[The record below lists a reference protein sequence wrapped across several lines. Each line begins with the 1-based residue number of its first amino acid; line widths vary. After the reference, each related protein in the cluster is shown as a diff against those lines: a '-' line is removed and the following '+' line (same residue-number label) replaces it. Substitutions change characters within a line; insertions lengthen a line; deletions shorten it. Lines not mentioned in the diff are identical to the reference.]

1 MSDERGQV
9 HPFRGGR
16 NGSPPP
22 EGLPRRLAAIVAA
35 DIAGYSRLMGVD
47 EEGTHARVKRHRREL
62 IEPTISEHHGRLIK
76 YTGDGFLAM
85 FDSPVEAVRC
95 AIVIQQ
101 SMVGRNASH
110 PRAQQILYRIGI
122 HLGDVIV
129 EHDDIYGE
137 GVNIAARLEGIA
149 NPGDLFVSGGVYEQI
164 KNKLV
169 CAYQALGDRQVK
181 NITDPVSVYR
191 VLPDPSALINARKGG
206 RIVVFVALGVL
217 MIAALGSATG
227 LYLWIRQVMSV
238 AYQVPPAVE
247 VPKTALI
254 TPSAAPAVPQTSPAL
269 PPVAPALPSA
279 ASQAQA
285 PNAPA
290 AVPNAP
296 TVPNAPVTARA
307 APDTQT
313 SPALPPVAP
322 APPAAS
328 SAPMPQAAVPN
339 GPSAAP
345 KAPAP
350 ALDVPAKIPN
360 APATASKAPPTALN
374 APANI
379 PNAPATVLAMPTM
392 VSLPGGSFAIGSN
405 DDPSEKP
412 IHRVTIKPFAISKFP
427 ITIREWKECVA
438 AKACDYIPVG
448 NDDAPVGNVSW
459 NDTQQFI
466 EWLSN
471 VTQKKYRLPSEA
483 EWEYAARGGTQ
494 TRYWWG
500 DQLQSDMANCRGCGG
515 AYDPSQPL
523 KVGSFKPNPF
533 GLHDMGGSVG
543 QWVEDC
549 WHKDYQGAPIDGS
562 AWIDKN
568 CAARVIRSGSWKNDA
583 SYIRPAS
590 RDRYDTGVRY
600 PTHGFRV
607 VATP

>member
-22 EGLPRRLAAIVAA
+22 EGLPRRLAAIVAG

-110 PRAQQILYRIGI
+110 PRAQQILYRIGV

-191 VLPDPSALINARKGG
+191 VLPDPSALINARKG
-206 RIVVFVALGVL
+206 RRTVIFVALGVL

-227 LYLWIRQVMSV
+227 LYFWIRQVMSV
-238 AYQVPPAVE
+238 AYQVPPAVG

-254 TPSAAPAVPQTSPAL
+254 PPPAPPAVPQTSPAL
-269 PPVAPALPSA
+269 PPVAPI
-279 ASQAQA
+279 
-285 PNAPA
+285 
-290 AVPNAP
+290 
-296 TVPNAPVTARA
+296 
-307 APDTQT
+307 
-313 SPALPPVAP
+313 
-322 APPAAS
+322 PPAAS

-350 ALDVPAKIPN
+350 ALDVPAKN
-360 APATASKAPPTALN
+360 APAAASKVPPTALN
-374 APANI
+374 APSNI
-379 PNAPATVLAMPTM
+379 PNAPATVLSMPTM

-523 KVGSFKPNPF
+523 KVGNFKPNPF